1 MSDYLGAIGSLT
13 YTMMLKPAVDGN
25 GSDVKV
31 L

>member
-13 YTMMLKPAVDGN
+13 YTMMLKPAVDGDR
-25 GSDVKV
+25 SDVIV